1 MRLVDLNKAKWL
13 VFLEEKSVKD
23 VFETVYIPFDC
34 DFLVAQGPM
43 GDSEVSLLEVY
54 HVVPE
59 GSLQINRI
67 GAWRY
72 SQGFTWSS
80 SSYFKRRGN
89 LHGVTIK
96 AAVYP
101 QVRSFSKLSKV
112 FPCKYVFSSIR

>member
-1 MRLVDLNKAKWL
+1 MNKAKWL
-13 VFLEEKSVKD
+13 VFLEAESVED

-34 DFLVAQGPM
+34 DFLVAHGPM
-43 GDSEVSLLEVY
+43 RDLEVSLLEVY

-59 GSLQINRI
+59 GSLQVNRI
-67 GAWRY
+67 GTWKY
-72 SQGFTWSS
+72 SKGFTWSL

-101 QVRSFSKLSKV
+101 QVLSLTKLSKV
-112 FPCKYVFSSIR
+112 FPCKYFP